1 MTELNASQIT
11 SLLIKN
17 LEGLDAGTVTVD
29 RANAIS
35 RLGTTIFQGVRA
47 RLKVQT
53 QAGMAVTQDLRDFA
67 GAVAAK

>member
-35 RLGTTIFQGVRA
+35 RLGTTNFQGVRA

-53 QAGMAVTQDLRDFA
+53 QAGMEVSKDLREFA
-67 GAVAAK
+67 GAKAA